1 MIRRRYLITPPA
13 GFCAPFVVWAHGRL
27 NALCNADDW
36 LGVFMPDETTA
47 TLYLFDHQEQP

>member
-1 MIRRRYLITPPA
+1 MTRRRYLITPPA